1 MMPAQADGGTH
12 GAPAKRFVLIGMDGV
27 GMEQVLH
34 LVGEGRLPNMKKLLD
49 AGVYREMWGVLPT
62 LTPPGWTTL
71 VTGAWPSTHKV
82 MDFNIYQPGS
92 RIDDNDWGINTR
104 LCRAEYL
111 WNTLERA
118 GKTPLLVKYEMSWPP
133 TLSGQT
139 GGVQVEGTGPG
150 ISNHAQIAGYHFFT
164 VGRQEQEQASG
175 DSAAVDPSALRERRR
190 YDPVTFA
197 GTNGAAGWTNLP
209 PSAKEPLAAELPI
222 QPTKRSHPAMGRQGP
237 AAPVTYYALAY
248 ATSDAGY
255 DRVRVVRAKDGHA
268 RVFAEDLK
276 VGQWSEHTPERFTIA
291 GEQVDGHVQCKLV
304 ALSPDARTLELF
316 FPQIWPVSGYT
327 FPDEVGNELLDA
339 VGPFRQNPGR
349 DALGVIDDDTYV
361 ESLEAQLQRQ
371 ADVTIHLAR
380 TRPNWTGI
388 FTQTHA
394 TDYAN
399 HFYVAKSDPIS
410 GAPPEVVERNYRG
423 MYRTYEA
430 CDRWIGRLM
439 DALLDEHTV
448 FCLVS
453 DHGGTPTT
461 YRLADV
467 NAVLEQAELLVYKE
481 GAKRGGGGEGAAGDS
496 GIDWTKTRA
505 AGQGVV
511 NIFVNL
517 KGREPTGIVKPD
529 QYERVRREII
539 EALMGYRDPD
549 AGYCPFVFALRREDA
564 EVVNMWGELVGD
576 VVYATLPEFDGA
588 HGHQLPSAR
597 WGWGSQHT
605 LFVLS
610 GAGVKQGVHLDRQV
624 RQVDVAPTLAYLT
637 GLPTPAQA
645 EGRVV
650 MEALERPD
658 WHLARG

>member
-1 MMPAQADGGTH
+1 MGAD
-12 GAPAKRFVLIGMDGV
+12 GAPAQRFVLIGMDGV
-27 GMEQVLH
+27 GMEQLLH
-34 LVGEGRLPNMKKLLD
+34 LIREGRCPNMKRLLEQ
-49 AGVYREMWGVLPT
+49 GVYREMWGVLPT

-82 MDFNIYQPGS
+82 MDFNIYQPGR
-92 RIDDNDWGINTR
+92 RIDDNAWGINTR

-150 ISNHAQIAGYHFFT
+150 ISNHAQIAGYHCFT
-164 VGRQEQEQASG
+164 VGRQEQERASA

-190 YDPVTFA
+190 YDPVSWS
-197 GTNGAAGWTNLP
+197 GTNGSDGQAGWKHLP
-209 PSAKEPLAAELPI
+209 PSAREHLAATLTIEPL
-222 QPTKRSHPAMGRQGP
+222 KRSHPLMKRQGEGV
-237 AAPVTYYALAY
+237 PVTYYALAY
-248 ATSDAGY
+248 ASSDAGY
-255 DRVRVVRAKDGHA
+255 DRLRLTRSKDGNDTILE
-268 RVFAEDLK
+268 EDLRP
-276 VGQWSEHTPERFTIA
+276 GQWSEYWAQTFTIGGQA
-291 GEQVDGHVQCKLV
+291 VEGHVQCKLV
-304 ALSPDARTLELF
+304 ALAPDASKLELF

-327 FPDEVGNELLDA
+327 FPDEVGRELLEA

-349 DALGVIDDDTYV
+349 DALGVIDD
-361 ESLEAQLQRQ
+361 ESYFECLEAHLQRL

-380 TRPNWTGI
+380 TRPAWTGI

-399 HFYVAKSDPIS
+399 HFFIADSDPIS
-410 GAPPEVVERNYRG
+410 GAPPDVVERNYRG

-439 DALLDEHTV
+439 EALLDERTT

-461 YRLADV
+461 FRMTNV
-467 NAVLEQAELLVYKE
+467 NQVLEQAGLLVYRE
-481 GAKRGGGGEGAAGDS
+481 GAPRGGGGEGAGGAS
-496 GIDWTKTRA
+496 GIDWTKTKA
-505 AGQGVV
+505 AGQGIV

-517 KGREPTGIVKPD
+517 KGREPTGIVEPGEA
-529 QYERVRREII
+529 YERVRRQVI
-539 EALMGYRDPD
+539 EALMSYKDPQ

-564 EVVNMWGELVGD
+564 EVANMWGELVGD

-588 HGHQLPSAR
+588 HGRQLPSAR

-610 GAGVKQGVHLDRQV
+610 GAGVKRGVHLERQV
-624 RQVDVAPTLAYLT
+624 RQVDVAPTLAYLC
-637 GLPTPAQA
+637 GLPTPAHA

-650 MEALERPD
+650 MEALQEPD
-658 WHLARG
+658 WHLR